1 MLPTRRRLSL
11 ALLTLAGVAGTLG
24 ATEARSRAVVQG
36 RLLTATLSGSAIPYP
51 ARRLWLVPDTPEL
64 RRDLRTSCAAWM
76 AAMATGA
83 RHRDHLLRR
92 RMATLDSALS
102 PVAPGD
108 SAGEGQRFELMRR
121 SEIVGDSLVALTV
134 HARGAARRHAPDAV
148 AARHAV
154 SSVLTDV
161 EGSYRFDAV
170 PRGEWFVVPE
180 SLDPIGAP
188 ARWYTL
194 RVRGREVTQD
204 VGGRDGTPS
213 CEAGR

>member
-24 ATEARSRAVVQG
+24 AAEARSRAAVKG
-36 RLLTATLSGSAIPYP
+36 RLLAATLSGSAISYP

-64 RRDLRTSCAAWM
+64 RRALRESCAGWM

-92 RMATLDSALS
+92 RMATLDSAL
-102 PVAPGD
+102 APIATGD
-108 SAGEGQRFELMRR
+108 TAAESARFELMRR
-121 SEIVGDSLVALTV
+121 SEAVGDSLVTLTV
-134 HARGAARRHAPDAV
+134 HARGAALRHAPDAV
-148 AARHAV
+148 AARFAAT
-154 SSVLTDV
+154 SVLTDA

-170 PRGEWFVVPE
+170 PRGDWFVVPA
-180 SLDPIGAP
+180 SLDPVGAP

-194 RVRGREVTQD
+194 HVRGREVTQD